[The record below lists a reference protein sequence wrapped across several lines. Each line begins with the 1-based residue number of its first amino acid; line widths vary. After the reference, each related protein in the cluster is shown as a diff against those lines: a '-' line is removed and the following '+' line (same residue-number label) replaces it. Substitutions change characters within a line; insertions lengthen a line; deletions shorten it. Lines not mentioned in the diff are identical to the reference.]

1 MRRLIL
7 LRHAEAERLSP
18 GGDRERPLTASGLR
32 DAVAA
37 ARLIAELDLSPDAIV
52 SSDARRA
59 QQTAEIVA
67 GVLGWSAP
75 IAIEPALYGADVP
88 QLLAAIRRLPDSAA
102 SALLIGHNPGFEDLA
117 AALAAN
123 DEYVR
128 LHTASFAN
136 LLLPVER
143 WHDIKLGIAQL
154 IGTET
159 GRASEAAEA

>member
-7 LRHAEAERLSP
+7 LRHAEAERWAP
-18 GGDRERPLTASGLR
+18 GGDRERPLTASGRR
-32 DAVAA
+32 DAEVTAQ
-37 ARLIAELDLSPDAIV
+37 LIAELELTLDAIV
-52 SSDARRA
+52 SSSARRA

-67 GVLGWSAP
+67 GVLGWSTP

-88 QLLAAIRRLPDSAA
+88 TLLTVIRRLPDSAG

-117 AALAAN
+117 TALAAD

-128 LHTASFAN
+128 LHTASFAH

-159 GRASEAAEA
+159 GRASETAET